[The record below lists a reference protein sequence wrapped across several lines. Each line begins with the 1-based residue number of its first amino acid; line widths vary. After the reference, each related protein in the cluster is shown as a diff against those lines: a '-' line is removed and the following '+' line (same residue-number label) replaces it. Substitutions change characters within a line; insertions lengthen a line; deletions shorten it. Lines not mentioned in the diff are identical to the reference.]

1 MDVEYYKKIPANKRH
16 AFNLILNAPKA
27 SQVQTKNRQFSTMDM
42 FPTTLA
48 AMGVDIKGERL
59 GLGTNLFS
67 TKKTLIEEKGL
78 KKVDKALSA
87 KSKFYNN
94 QFIYDK

>member
-1 MDVEYYKKIPANKRH
+1 
-16 AFNLILNAPKA
+16 
-27 SQVQTKNRQFSTMDM
+27 MDM